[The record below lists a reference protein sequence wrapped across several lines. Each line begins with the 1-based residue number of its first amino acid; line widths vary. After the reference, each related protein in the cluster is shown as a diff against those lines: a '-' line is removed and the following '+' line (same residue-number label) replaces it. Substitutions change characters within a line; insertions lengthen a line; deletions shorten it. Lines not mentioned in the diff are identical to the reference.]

1 MILVASAASAIEP
14 IRVGVSGPFTG
25 GSSPMGIAMRDGIR
39 LAAQEINDEGGIF
52 GRPLQLVERD
62 DEARPERGAL
72 VVQELINRE
81 KVVAGLGIVN
91 TGVALAS
98 QRYYQQARIPM
109 ITSVATGSV
118 VTNAGLVFAF
128 TMSSMIIS
136 ELRIIGQ
143 VGTTIGLGLLFD
155 TLVVR
160 SFMMPSIA
168 ARALSMPSGS

>member
-39 LAAQEINDEGGIF
+39 LAAQEINDEGGIL

-98 QRYYQQARIPM
+98 QRYYQQARIPKLAM
-109 ITSVATGSV
+109 K
-118 VTNAGLVFAF
+118 
-128 TMSSMIIS
+128 
-136 ELRIIGQ
+136 
-143 VGTTIGLGLLFD
+143 
-155 TLVVR
+155 
-160 SFMMPSIA
+160 
-168 ARALSMPSGS
+168 